1 MNFSTGES
9 DDLYSYK
16 DEVDQSTQ
24 NPDFPSYRKIKNAFL
39 AIVWSKAVPLE
50 QEQTSP
56 TNKVQPYPTKTK
68 TKPKNSKQNHLLL
81 REI

>member
-1 MNFSTGES
+1 MNFSTEKV
-9 DDLYSYK
+9 LIFTLTK
-16 DEVDQSTQ
+16 MQVDQSTQ

-56 TNKVQPYPTKTK
+56 TNKVQPLPHQNP
-68 TKPKNSKQNHLLL
+68 KPKDTKHY
-81 REI
+81 

>member
-24 NPDFPSYRKIKNAFL
+24 NPDFPSYRKNKNAFL

-56 TNKVQPYPTKTK
+56 TNKVQPLPHQNP
-68 TKPKNSKQNHLLL
+68 KPKDTKHY
-81 REI
+81 